1 MAAQRTFPDYN
12 DMADNKAYLVGS
24 LPLRLETKEHVAFQ
38 IAYMERLD
46 LGLDWATGGFGG
58 IGLTLATATMRGA
71 GGALELESTPG
82 QGTTVTLTFPAS
94 AAL

>member
-1 MAAQRTFPDYN
+1 MRDGGVVRISGAATDAGQALMTIQDSGAGMDERVLSLADQPLFTTKDQRG
-12 DMADNKAYLVGS
+12 GS
-24 LPLRLETKEHVAFQ
+24 
-38 IAYMERLD
+38 
-46 LGLDWATGGFGG
+46 GL
-58 IGLTLATATMRGA
+58 GLTLTTATMRGA